1 MLTPF
6 PYTDETVNY
15 VDFALGLNPKFNLAL
30 LWFRGVSGEQ
40 LATLKRQYP
49 ERVTLV
55 KVPMRSTVLC
65 QECAL

>member
-1 MLTPF
+1 LTHLLELALPF
-6 PYTDETVNY
+6 LPAV
-15 VDFALGLNPKFNLAL
+15 VNPKFNMTL

-40 LATLKRQYP
+40 LATLKRQHP
-49 ERVTLV
+49 DRVTLV